1 MDWQIFSLPI
11 VAAVIGW
18 GTNVIAIR
26 MLFWPRRPIR
36 ILGWE
41 FLGVLPKRRLEIA
54 QSIGEVL
61 NDDLLPTDELLEA
74 VNTPETRRRVAALIT
89 ESLTEK
95 IHRFV
100 PRFIMEHAEDKI
112 RHHLEE
118 AVGSEIESL
127 FAQLSADLGQELK
140 ENRLLASLVETK
152 LSSFDL
158 LHLEQLVLKVAKN
171 ELRYIEI
178 FGAVIGLVIGLVQ
191 VLFLVAF

>member
-18 GTNVIAIR
+18 GNECHRHPYALLAATY
-26 MLFWPRRPIR
+26 IR

-100 PRFIMEHAEDKI
+100 PRFIMEP
-112 RHHLEE
+112 RRTR
-118 AVGSEIESL
+118 
-127 FAQLSADLGQELK
+127 SAITWRRQ
-140 ENRLLASLVETK
+140 
-152 LSSFDL
+152 
-158 LHLEQLVLKVAKN
+158 
-171 ELRYIEI
+171 
-178 FGAVIGLVIGLVQ
+178 
-191 VLFLVAF
+191 